1 MSPAQC
7 AQFERMLEEQPDGP
21 LSAVASAHI
30 ENCEDCRI
38 LWSDIEA
45 IRTAGIEWGS
55 EEVEPPEYLW
65 ASLRQRLESEGLIRE
80 GLIREGLIRERSAQ
94 RGWLSAWF
102 GVTPRW
108 TLAGAGLSLVL
119 IAAMLAG
126 YHISESNSA
135 AVLPMRLTRAAVR
148 PKLVASDLGK
158 TLDGDL
164 KRVFDSLPEAN
175 PVLASSLRENL
186 GIVDNLIAVC
196 EQSVREQPNDPLAR
210 DYLYGAYEQK
220 AVLLATATDRS
231 ALEGQ

>member
-1 MSPAQC
+1 MNPTQC

-30 ENCEDCRI
+30 ESCEDCRI

-45 IRTAGIEWGS
+45 IRTAGTEWGS

-65 ASLRQRLESEGLIRE
+65 TSLRQQLESEGLIRE
-80 GLIREGLIRERSAQ
+80 RGAQ

-102 GVTPRW
+102 GVTPQW
-108 TLAGAGLSLVL
+108 ALAGAGLSLILV
-119 IAAMLAG
+119 AAMLAG
-126 YHISESNSA
+126 YQINESNSA
-135 AVLPMRLTRAAVR
+135 TVLPRRLTAAAAR
-148 PKLVASDLGK
+148 PRLVATDLGK

-175 PVLASSLRENL
+175 PVLVSSLRENL

-196 EQSVREQPNDPLAR
+196 EQSVREQPDDPLAR

-220 AVLLATATDRS
+220 AVLLATATDRT